1 MDFRDVI
8 SSNPPVAT
16 QQLKE
21 ARFSF
26 IQGGYVED
34 LDLQGGY
41 VEDLNLQGASLF
53 DLLFHILI
61 DLFPYL

>member
-8 SSNPPVAT
+8 SSTPSAAT
-16 QQLKE
+16 EQSKE

-34 LDLQGGY
+34 LDLQGDY
-41 VEDLNLQGASLF
+41 VEDLGLQGASF
-53 DLLFHILI
+53 FNLLFTSPH
-61 DLFPYL
+61 